1 MTQHWHRFALSAQ
14 IRICYTKDA
23 QKHIKTESCCEQ
35 TPVLGVCFLHREKK
49 RRSIFE
55 HIQQPAAA
63 SATEEKSGALALC
76 RMARRQHSAASGSAG
91 FGHDDLGKSDGDYE
105 GRLPADSSHL
115 HNRRYRHRVRR
126 AFNDEFLPQRQNGR
140 GIACMA
146 QAHRDHLGDPERSRL
161 YYGLR
166 HAVLLRRSVDG
177 IKHGDS

>member
-1 MTQHWHRFALSAQ
+1 MSQHWHAFALSAQ

-55 HIQQPAAA
+55 HIQQLTAA
-63 SATEEKSGALALC
+63 SAAEEKSGALALC
-76 RMARRQHSAASGSAG
+76 RMARRQYLTASDSTG
-91 FGHDDLGKSDGDYE
+91 FCHDDLGKGDGDHE
-105 GRLPADSSHL
+105 GRLSANSSHL

-146 QAHRDHLGDPERSRL
+146 QAHCNHLGDPERAWL
-161 YYGLR
+161 HHGLC